1 MSEPIDNISA
11 FLDYKNACGVYEG
24 CKDKILQETV
34 EFVDNQLVCES
45 SVMQEYLNGELTG
58 DTVAKKLATAALTIA
73 ADKGLVKLP
82 DNYSSPEAIASIADK
97 TVETVKLAND
107 VATGKL
113 TADEAV
119 DYTLKKSAAMLKTV
133 TDRLVDTGVKVAA
146 TTVTAAIISVCPP
159 AAVLSPVIQTGLI
172 FVGEQVKKKIG
183 KGINKLAEAAKPIV
197 KKVVETAANLVS
209 TVKQKSKKIINW
221 LFG

>member
-1 MSEPIDNISA
+1 MAEPIDNVSA
-11 FLDYKNACGVYEG
+11 FNDYKNACAVNEG
-24 CKDKILQETV
+24 CKDKIFQDTV
-34 EFVDNQLVCES
+34 DFVDNPTVYES
-45 SVMQEYLNGELTG
+45 TVMQEYLDGGLTG
-58 DTVAKKLATAALTIA
+58 DTVAKKLTTAALTIA
-73 ADKGLVKLP
+73 VDKGFMALP
-82 DNYSSPEAIASIADK
+82 DNYSSPEAIAAIADK

-107 VATGKL
+107 VATGKI

-119 DYTLKKSAAMLKTV
+119 DFTLKKSAAMLKTV

-146 TTVTAAIISVCPP
+146 TAVTATIISVCPP
-159 AAVLSPVIQTGLI
+159 AAILSPVIQTGLL
-172 FVGEQVKKKIG
+172 FLGEKVKKKIG
-183 KGINKLAEAAKPIV
+183 KGINQLAEAAKPIV